1 MPEKHTFLS
10 RLALFPLAATI
21 FLIVAVA
28 AFILFPRSSKNC
40 PIPDS
45 SNWQT
50 GDIFFSSG
58 TSWKSD
64 VVRLFG
70 GCGDNETSHCGFVMM
85 QNGKAMLVHMST
97 DRDEISMES
106 ILEYMMQNEASSVR
120 AMRLTDAPDT
130 TALRRNLER
139 LLAERKRFDSSFNH
153 RKDDRYYCSE
163 LVVKELRKVG
173 QHSLDSLLNSSVI
186 YPQDIETSG
195 ALIPVPDNN

>member
-1 MPEKHTFLS
+1 MPEKHTSLS
-10 RLALFPLAATI
+10 RLALYLLAATI
-21 FLIVAVA
+21 ILIIAVG
-28 AFILFPRSSKNC
+28 AFILLPRSSKNC
-40 PIPDS
+40 PVPDS

-58 TSWKSD
+58 TSWKSN

-70 GCGDNETSHCGFVMM
+70 GSGNNETSHCGFVMM

-97 DRDEISMES
+97 DRNEISMES
-106 ILEYMMQNEASSVR
+106 IPEYMTQNEASSVR
-120 AMRLTDAPDT
+120 AMRLTDEPDT

-163 LVVKELRKVG
+163 LVVKELREVG

-195 ALIPVPDNN
+195 ALIAIPDNN